1 MGIFLDLE
9 AAFDWVGYSGLSC
22 WLLRQLPHDFPPAA
36 LTALRQWLL
45 WVSGPSPL
53 LALHI
58 LGSLCH
64 PHVPS
69 TQLGTSSLLLFSEL
83 QTRYPTASWW
93 LLLNDLQDPPPRL
106 TLNNT
111 EMLISFKRHY
121 SSMSELGPP
130 PPELWLGIF
139 LFLFSLIQSIIKS
152 CQPCLQMYPSSTI
165 CIFYQIWDMWLL
177 VLF

>member
-93 LLLNDLQDPPPRL
+93 LLLNDLQDPPPQTHFEQHRDVDL
-106 TLNNT
+106 FQKTL
-111 EMLISFKRHY
+111 
-121 SSMSELGPP
+121 
-130 PPELWLGIF
+130 
-139 LFLFSLIQSIIKS
+139 LFHVRIRTSTSWIVTWYLPLPLFPHSIHH
-152 CQPCLQMYPSSTI
+152 
-165 CIFYQIWDMWLL
+165 
-177 VLF
+177 